1 MILWILQWVFISA
14 LLISLIHYLYSFFE
28 NILSVPKMKDLI
40 NPKPPIANTENK
52 MENKINTNNE
62 EMNMEVEL
70 EQYLQDIT
78 KPKTI

>member
-1 MILWILQWVFISA
+1 MILWILQWIIISA

-28 NILSVPKMKDLI
+28 NILSVPKMKDL
-40 NPKPPIANTENK
+40 NPNVSVETD
-52 MENKINTNNE
+52 KINTDIDTSKEKE
-62 EMNMEVEL
+62 EMKMEVEL